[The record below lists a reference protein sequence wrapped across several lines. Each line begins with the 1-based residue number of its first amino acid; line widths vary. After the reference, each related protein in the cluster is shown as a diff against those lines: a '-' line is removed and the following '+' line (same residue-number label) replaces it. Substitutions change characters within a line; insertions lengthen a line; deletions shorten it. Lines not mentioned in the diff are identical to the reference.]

1 MKKVFFPLLAVLCCS
16 SNYANGQVAKNSA
29 LFLTM
34 KKIDSVFFERSFNL
48 CDIEYL
54 ETAIHKDLL
63 FFHDQSG
70 IQNRAD
76 FLKAVKEN
84 ICSSPDHKP
93 IRKLDENSLEVFPL
107 YNDGKLYG
115 AIENGIHNFYI
126 REPDKMDIATSTAK
140 FTMVWLL
147 ENENW
152 LLKEVLSFDH
162 HDPEKSETHNNFEN
176 EIKQLLIQENV
187 PVLGIGIVEG
197 GKLKHINVFG
207 NLYKDQPAPYNSI
220 FKVASLTKPITA
232 LVTLKLINA
241 GKLGLDESLDKYWI
255 DPDLKNDKRI
265 KKLTPRIILSHQ
277 TGFPNWRYLTES
289 KKLSF
294 EFEPGTRFQ
303 YSGEGFEYLRKAL
316 EAKFNNSLE
325 GMADELVFKPAKMKD
340 TRFWWDKSMDEERYV
355 KNYDSQGKLIDTF
368 RYYEANAA
376 ANLLTTVEDY
386 GNFLAYILDG
396 AGLSQLILDEM
407 QKDQVKLKD
416 NDFFGL
422 GWEKLTG
429 FSNDEFALLHTGK
442 DPGVNT
448 IAIIFPKSKNA
459 WLIFINGDNDV
470 KIVEKLLTEKM
481 YLGNELWNKR

>member
-1 MKKVFFPLLAVLCCS
+1 MKKVIFPLLAVLCCS
-16 SNYANGQVAKNSA
+16 LNFTNGQVAKNSA

-70 IQNRAD
+70 IQNKAD

-84 ICSSPDHKP
+84 ICSTPDHKP
-93 IRKLDENSLEVFPL
+93 IRKLEENSLEVFPL

-115 AIENGIHNFYI
+115 AIENGVHNFYI
-126 REPDKMDIATSTAK
+126 REPNKKDTATSTAK

-162 HDPEKSETHNNFEN
+162 HDPEKSETLNNFEN
-176 EIKQLLIQENV
+176 EIKQLLISEKV
-187 PVLGIGIVEG
+187 PVLGFGIVENG
-197 GKLKHINVFG
+197 QLNQIDVFG
-207 NLYKDQPAPYNSI
+207 NIDEDTPAPYNSI
-220 FKVASLTKPITA
+220 FKVASLTKPVTA
-232 LVTLKLINA
+232 LITLKLIST
-241 GKLGLDESLDKYWI
+241 GKLGLDDSLDEYWT
-255 DPDLKNDKRI
+255 DPDLKNDKRT

-294 EFEPGTRFQ
+294 EFEPGTKFQ

-316 EAKFNNSLE
+316 EAKFHKTLE
-325 GMADELVFKPAKMKD
+325 ELARELVFIPAKMVD
-340 TRFWWDKSMDEERYV
+340 THFWWDESMDEKRYV
-355 KNYDSQGKLIDTF
+355 KNYAQNGKLIDTIK
-368 RYYEANAA
+368 YYEANAA

-386 GNFLAYILDG
+386 GNFLAYLLSG
-396 AGLSQLILDEM
+396 GGLSQTVLAEM
-407 QKDQVKLKD
+407 HKNQVQLRD

-422 GWEKLTG
+422 GWEKLIS
-429 FSNDEFALLHTGK
+429 FSNGEYALIHTGK

-448 IAIIFPKSKNA
+448 VAILFPKSKNA
-459 WLIFINGDNDV
+459 WLIFMNGDNDS
-470 KIVEKLLTEKM
+470 KIVEKLLIEKM
-481 YLGNELWNKR
+481 YLGQELWDRR